1 MMRYSTGPTTGTASG
16 LASTDDE
23 EAMFAEALPSAPPV
37 WVSPQTGTQGRR
49 DGGNLHPV
57 GCPRHHR
64 PVRKPPKP
72 QVFCGPRRVLPRG

>member
-37 WVSPQTGTQGRR
+37 WVSPRPALKAAEMAGTSI
-49 DGGNLHPV
+49 P
-57 GCPRHHR
+57 
-64 PVRKPPKP
+64 
-72 QVFCGPRRVLPRG
+72 